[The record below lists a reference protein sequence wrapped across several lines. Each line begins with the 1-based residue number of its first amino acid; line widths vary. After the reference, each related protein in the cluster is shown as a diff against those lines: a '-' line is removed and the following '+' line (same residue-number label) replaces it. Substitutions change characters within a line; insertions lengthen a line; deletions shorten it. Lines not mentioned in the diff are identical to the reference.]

1 MSDDK
6 TQQEINR
13 GRVATAQLDS
23 VRHAAERIKKS
34 FLELMLKDGVSE
46 DQILNTRRLYLQT
59 DLLVYTVEKV
69 AGEGRYAEQQLADL
83 ASGRSKIYS
92 VA

>member
-1 MSDDK
+1 
-6 TQQEINR
+6 
-13 GRVATAQLDS
+13 
-23 VRHAAERIKKS
+23 
-34 FLELMLKDGVSE
+34 
-46 DQILNTRRLYLQT
+46 LYLQT

>member
-13 GRVATAQLDS
+13 GRVATAELDS
-23 VRHAAERIKKS
+23 VRHAVERIKKS
-34 FLELMLKDGVSE
+34 LLELMLKPGVPTE
-46 DQILNTRRLYLQT
+46 EILNTRRLYLQM
-59 DLLVYTVEKV
+59 DSLVYTVEKV
-69 AGEGRYAEQQLADL
+69 AGDGRYAEQQLADL
-83 ASGRSKIYS
+83 ASGRHKIYS